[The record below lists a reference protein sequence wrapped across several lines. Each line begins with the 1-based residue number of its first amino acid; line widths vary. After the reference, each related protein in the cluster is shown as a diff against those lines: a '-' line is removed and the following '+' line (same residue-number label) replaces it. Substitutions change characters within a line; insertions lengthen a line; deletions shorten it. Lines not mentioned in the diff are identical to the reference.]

1 MEREISSTVEPLP
14 VKQVHVHPRVLTLA
28 DIVTPV
34 AGGHAKRS
42 PEPRQPDEGRPHMKH
57 RTVLAVALALGV
69 CAIQMTTPAPAAAQ
83 ASAPVTAAPRAN
95 AAQRANDGV
104 PREIPSNQETG
115 IDIDRF
121 IGDPYK
127 AVTRVTNGGLNAR
140 SMLRNGDP
148 YNPGANG
155 AVLEYRDDLS
165 LATLEPRFETAV
177 YSSPM
182 IYFFYVQD
190 GEGTIDSGAGTP
202 SSKVRNGT
210 GILVGL
216 NVKQRFVNTGEKQIS
231 MIMMSWLNN
240 DGMKAP
246 DKILTVDTFAKP
258 FGNNRAHWVHMA
270 KGMFNNADGINTTM
284 SAIYFPP
291 MSYGGPHAHVK
302 GVEEIWV
309 EVGDDEGFAIL
320 GSEIRRITGT
330 GAFLSPPNGKTYHSS
345 MNLSTD
351 KPSVWLYISRR
362 GPAAQTTPQ

>member
-1 MEREISSTVEPLP
+1 MT
-14 VKQVHVHPRVLTLA
+14 
-28 DIVTPV
+28 
-34 AGGHAKRS
+34 
-42 PEPRQPDEGRPHMKH
+42 H
-57 RTVLAVALALGV
+57 RTVLVVALALAV
-69 CAIQMTTPAPAAAQ
+69 YAIQMMTPAPADAQ
-83 ASAPVTAAPRAN
+83 ASTPANAAPRAN
-95 AAQRANDGV
+95 DPAARANDGV
-104 PREIPSNQETG
+104 PREIPSNQVTG

-127 AVTRVTNGGLNAR
+127 AFTRVANGGLNAR
-140 SMLRNGDP
+140 TMLRNGDP
-148 YNPGANG
+148 YNPGPNG

-177 YSSPM
+177 YTSPM
-182 IYFFYVQD
+182 IYFFYVQG

-202 SSKVRNGT
+202 SLKVRNGT
-210 GILVGL
+210 GILVGP
-216 NVKQRFVNTGEKQIS
+216 NVKQRFVNTGDTQLS
-231 MIMMSWLNN
+231 MIMLSWLNN

-258 FGNNRAHWVHMA
+258 FGPNRAHWVHMA
-270 KGMFNNADGINTTM
+270 KAMFNNADGINTTM

-291 MSYGGPHAHVK
+291 MSYGGPHAHVQ

-309 EVGDDEGFAIL
+309 KVGDDEGYAIL

-362 GPAAQTTPQ
+362 EPGRAQRPAQQDE